1 MRQIL
6 KDART
11 RANMTQREVAQHLG
25 INIRYYQK
33 LEAGTS
39 TGRCELWDSLE
50 ALFDYKYSQPQLR
63 TNE

>member
-6 KDART
+6 KNART
-11 RANMTQREVAQHLG
+11 RAKMTQRDVAQHLG

-33 LEAGTS
+33 LEAGS
-39 TGRCELWDSLE
+39 NAGRYELWDNLE
-50 ALFDYKYSQPQLR
+50 ALFGISQRELR